1 MAGFVARP
9 DRIDALADRTSASL
23 LEDSS
28 GNGTGLRPFDDPMII
43 VGVDHG
49 RRALRFRPS
58 NPHSAVMRARKA
70 WFEKPTRACAA
81 LMATVLALARQQRV
95 RRPHRVRRAQGSAC
109 GRAAP

>member
-43 VGVDHG
+43 VGVDRG

-70 WFEKPTRACAA
+70 WFEKPTRA
-81 LMATVLALARQQRV
+81 LMATVLAVARQQRA
-95 RRPHRVRRAQGSAC
+95 RRSHRARGSAC
-109 GRAAP
+109 GRPAP